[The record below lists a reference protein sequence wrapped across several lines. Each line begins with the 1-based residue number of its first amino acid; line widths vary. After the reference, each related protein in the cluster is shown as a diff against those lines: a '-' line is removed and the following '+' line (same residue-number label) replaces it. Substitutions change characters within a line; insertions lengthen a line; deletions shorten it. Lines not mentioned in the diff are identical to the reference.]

1 LNEGGVTGFIS
12 TAQGDEGEAY
22 GWCIEYIAKRDCS
35 IVVVV
40 RDLDLDCSPANGLER
55 PVIGCRD
62 RFWLDESEAV
72 VLISLVIL
80 LGEFLIV
87 CYDFSHGFHS
97 PLGG

>member
-1 LNEGGVTGFIS
+1 MLNFFLKKKVIVKFSLFYIFFTNCLSQKVFCVPSVSRRGWNMSGFGWS
-12 TAQGDEGEAY
+12 GRGE
-22 GWCIEYIAKRDCS
+22 R
-35 IVVVV
+35 
-40 RDLDLDCSPANGLER
+40 
-55 PVIGCRD
+55 
-62 RFWLDESEAV
+62 AV